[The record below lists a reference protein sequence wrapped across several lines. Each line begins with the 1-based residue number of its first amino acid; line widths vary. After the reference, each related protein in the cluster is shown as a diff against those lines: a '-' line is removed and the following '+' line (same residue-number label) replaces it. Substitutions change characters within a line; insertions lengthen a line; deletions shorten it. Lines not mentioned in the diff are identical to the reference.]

1 MAMPS
6 PADAAARWAQNLGGA
21 SQRYI
26 AGVQAVTVAPGTLAA
41 RAGPLWAQN
50 TAAALTRFQKNSLA
64 VGLGDWQN
72 ASVNKGAPRLAS
84 GAQMAQPKMEA
95 ALTRVFSQIA
105 SVVGSL
111 PPRGDIE
118 ANIARAGAFARGM
131 NRLKMQG

>member
-1 MAMPS
+1 MPS

-41 RAGPLWAQN
+41 RAAPLWAQN
-50 TAAALTRFQKNSLA
+50 TAAAQGRFAKNSAA
-64 VGLGDWQN
+64 VQLGDWQN
-72 ASVNKGAPRLAS
+72 SSVTKGAPRLSS

-95 ALTRVFSQIA
+95 ALTRVFGWINQ
-105 SVVGSL
+105 VKGSL

-118 ANIARAGAFARGM
+118 ANIQRSAAFARGM
-131 NRLKMQG
+131 NKLKMGA